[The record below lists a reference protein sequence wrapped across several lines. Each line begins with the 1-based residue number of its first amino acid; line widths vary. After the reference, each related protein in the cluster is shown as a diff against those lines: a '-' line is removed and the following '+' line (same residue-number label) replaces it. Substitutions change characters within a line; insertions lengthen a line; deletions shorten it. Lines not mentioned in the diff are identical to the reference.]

1 MVFPPGGTPAP
12 ARWDLAGPGRP
23 LAAPTQGDGAP
34 GRRAPQSKA
43 PRPTQ
48 GTAALCPERGT
59 SRRPQDRNHRLSL
72 FLGVM
77 AVTAGSGPKTV
88 RKDAGRRVLPQTN
101 RRPAPFFFG
110 VKARFFFR
118 RKRNGPCP
126 CRAGT
131 PRRDSGPAR
140 WDLVRPGRPL
150 AAPTQGDGAPSRR
163 APRTGTVHGASRK
176 PHPTNG
182 PTCPTN
188 QVAAL
193 HKPKRRALQTEPPPH
208 KTKALPPTD
217 RAPQGKN
224 SSN

>member
-1 MVFPPGGTPAP
+1 MCARSSCPPRPRERHPQAAGGHWP
-12 ARWDLAGPGRP
+12 P
-23 LAAPTQGDGAP
+23 LHRGDGAP

-126 CRAGT
+126 CRAGI
-131 PRRDSGPAR
+131 PRRDSGPR
-140 WDLVRPGRPL
+140 KVRPCPPRAATGRPYTGGWRAESSRPTDGYSAWRVWE
-150 AAPTQGDGAPSRR
+150 AA
-163 APRTGTVHGASRK
+163 
-176 PHPTNG
+176 
-182 PTCPTN
+182 
-188 QVAAL
+188 
-193 HKPKRRALQTEPPPH
+193 PH
-208 KTKALPPTD
+208 KTKALPPTN
-217 RAPQGKN
+217 RGPPGEKQLQLVIFEK
-224 SSN
+224 